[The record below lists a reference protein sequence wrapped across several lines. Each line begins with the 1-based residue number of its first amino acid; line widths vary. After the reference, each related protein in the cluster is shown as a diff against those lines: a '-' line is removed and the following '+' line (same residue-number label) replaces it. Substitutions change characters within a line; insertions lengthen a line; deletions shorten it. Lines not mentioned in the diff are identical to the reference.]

1 MRKRYDVKILK
12 QDELIR
18 YSNGTYS
25 KRVDM
30 PWYAFVI
37 RIYADN
43 EEQIREMIGEQIEWI
58 ETVQW

>member
-18 YSNGTYS
+18 YSDGTYS

-43 EEQIREMIGEQIEWI
+43 KEQIREMVAEQIEWI
-58 ETVQW
+58 